1 MACDRCEWA
10 SAAITPDGPSVSIVG
25 NVMRHGASTQVGLPL
40 VGSNS
45 CGRAFLEDNVALDQ
59 AGAPVDIAS
68 TSIATL
74 EQKPAWPDGLVA
86 LPSSSVLDSVLAHAD
101 ARPKDRDVVDQRI
114 VMQVMTGTGAIIDS
128 EAMVGGYPHG
138 RADRAIPLEVPT
150 TNIEAWLDSF
160 AAELE

>member
-1 MACDRCEWA
+1 
-10 SAAITPDGPSVSIVG
+10 
-25 NVMRHGASTQVGLPL
+25 MRHGTSTQAGLPL

-45 CGRAFLEDNVALDQ
+45 RGRAFLEDNVALDQ

-68 TSIATL
+68 TSISTL

-86 LPSSSVLDSVLAHAD
+86 LPSSSVLDSVLAHAG

-114 VMQVMTGTGAIIDS
+114 VMQVMTGTGAIVDS
-128 EAMVGGYPHG
+128 EAMVGGYPTAEPTE
-138 RADRAIPLEVPT
+138 RSLEVPT

-160 AAELE
+160 AAKLE